1 MEALN
6 EALLEPTNGASRD
19 ADGAAPGNA
28 AEEAPDRNDPPLG
41 KKPPGRLEEYSGLSG
56 RNAVASYLAGE

>member
-1 MEALN
+1 MLDAAAPFESADEN
-6 EALLEPTNGASRD
+6 S

>member
-1 MEALN
+1 MLDAVAPFE
-6 EALLEPTNGASRD
+6 S
-19 ADGAAPGNA
+19 ADGDAVSAAPGRA
-28 AEEAPDRNDPPLG
+28 AEEAPDDQNDPPLR

>member
-1 MEALN
+1 VLDAAAPFESAD
-6 EALLEPTNGASRD
+6 GD

-28 AEEAPDRNDPPLG
+28 AEAAPDRTDPPLR

>member
-1 MEALN
+1 VLDAVAPFE
-6 EALLEPTNGASRD
+6 S
-19 ADGAAPGNA
+19 ADGDAVSAAPGRA
-28 AEEAPDRNDPPLG
+28 AEEAHDQNDFVER